1 MGISDL
7 GMLTM
12 WFYTSLPSHEQ
23 KLEPM
28 EETEWTAEQV
38 FTSMLLLVLAVG
50 IDWPG
55 VNIETMITVYMKLIV
70 VLRMLRIFRQ
80 WFEKI
85 NINAEITK
93 GFLLNVWSGIIC
105 LLAFLRMG
113 SLTFFFLSSIACW
126 SSEREFCYLGAIRCD
141 LFTTSDLCLR
151 ERRPIFF
158 EMSLLFP
165 LFFFFP
171 GFLVAIC
178 LKAS

>member
-80 WFEKI
+80 
-85 NINAEITK
+85 
-93 GFLLNVWSGIIC
+93 
-105 LLAFLRMG
+105 
-113 SLTFFFLSSIACW
+113 
-126 SSEREFCYLGAIRCD
+126 
-141 LFTTSDLCLR
+141 
-151 ERRPIFF
+151 
-158 EMSLLFP
+158 
-165 LFFFFP
+165 
-171 GFLVAIC
+171 
-178 LKAS
+178 